1 LGQRPL
7 GQLGINSNSGA
18 GYSEF
23 LAGDAPAEAVAGCGG
38 PNVVDF
44 VNGSGSTTAI
54 PTHFELIGT
63 GVTGQFRYDRTLG
76 EQCSRFNFNPFN
88 FYQTPAQRYSAT
100 ALIHYEINEHAEV
113 YASFN
118 YSNSSVDQQ
127 VAPSGTFGAAF
138 NLPLYNPLIGDQA
151 LQWIIDGAK
160 DAVTSGALVDG
171 GSWTDTNSN
180 GSRQRR
186 FS

>member
-23 LAGDAPAEAVAGCGG
+23 LAGDAPAEAVAGFGG

-100 ALIHYEINEHAEV
+100 ALTHYEINEHAEV